1 MNTYI
6 ILRRDAWAT
15 TTCLEK
21 AVGVSSRVSLVDL
34 ADHVRWIRS
43 YVIREIGGRFGM
55 ICIFQSTD
63 VATLREHAA
72 RAGIPADEI
81 IPVGE
86 TIVLRDDPSFA
97 D

>member
-1 MNTYI
+1 MNTYV

-15 TTCLEK
+15 ITCLEK
-21 AVGVSSRVSLVDL
+21 AVGVSSRVGLVDL
-34 ADHVRWIRS
+34 ADQVRWIRS

-55 ICIFQSTD
+55 ICIFQSID
-63 VATLREHAA
+63 AATLLEHAA

-86 TIVLRDDPSFA
+86 TIVLRDDPSSSG
-97 D
+97 